1 MRPEFKSKLKSSFH
15 SEFRRGAIRPQRRL
29 PRPNSEFRLLTLI
42 VACMLVLSCQAW
54 AVRVKDIAQIGEI
67 YEHQLIGYGLVV
79 GLNGTGDGTG
89 AIFTAQSVKNMLQQ
103 LGLNISA
110 NLKLRNVAAVLA
122 TATLPPFAKK
132 GSKIDVLVSSLGDA
146 TSLQGGTLLL
156 TTLQAPDGTLVAV
169 AQGPLS
175 IGGFSVD
182 AGGATA
188 RKNHPTVGRIPNGGL
203 IQREIPPDFGVSE
216 AEGLGTHGTAKEKT
230 TLEIVLHKPDFTTAA
245 RLASTIDTAFS
256 APNNAIAVDAATVR
270 VTPQPGMNLVEFIAS
285 IENLD
290 IVPDTVAKVV
300 IDERTGTVVM
310 GENVRISTVAVAHG
324 NLNIEINV
332 AKEILQPIPSPE
344 QSLIQPTK
352 GPRGRPAE
360 RYGTAGT
367 YGTVR
372 DKSLKEYEEPLV
384 AIEVDLS
391 ATETGD
397 NLMIVPAGV
406 DIHEVVR
413 ALNTIGV
420 TPRDMISILQAM
432 KEAGALQAE
441 LIIM

>member
-1 MRPEFKSKLKSSFH
+1 MGPDFKSKLKYS
-15 SEFRRGAIRPQRRL
+15 L
-29 PRPNSEFRLLTLI
+29 PSAFRLLTLI
-42 VACMLVLSCQAW
+42 VACMLVLSCQVW
-54 AVRVKDIAQIGEI
+54 AVRVKDIAQIGDI

-110 NLKLRNVAAVLA
+110 NPKLRNVAAVLV
-122 TATLPPFAKK
+122 TATLPPFMKK

-182 AGGATA
+182 AGGGTV

-203 IQREIPPDFGVSE
+203 IQRGIPPDFGVS
-216 AEGLGTHGTAKEKT
+216 GQEKT

-245 RLASTIDTAFS
+245 RLASTIDSAFS

-285 IENLD
+285 IESLD
-290 IVPDTVAKVV
+290 ITPDTVAKIV

-310 GENVRISTVAVAHG
+310 GENVGISTVAVAHG

-332 AKEILQPIPSPE
+332 AKEILQPIPLSE

-352 GPRGRPAE
+352 VPRGRPAE

-367 YGTVR
+367 YGGVR
-372 DKSLKEYEEPLV
+372 DKNLKEYEEPLV

-397 NLMIVPAGV
+397 QLMIVPAGV

-413 ALNTIGV
+413 ALNAIGV